1 MIEEI
6 VNVLFIFDVR
16 EELKEYLLTNLEQVA
31 NLNLIFPEKAEE
43 EEYLKHIA
51 KAEIIVGWRPS
62 KELLL
67 SAEKLKLFINPG
79 VGVQHL
85 IPLFKEVNTEREKP
99 IILVNGHGNTY
110 FTATHAVALLLALL
124 NKIIPHHNWMSEGR
138 WRTRDDDARSI
149 PLRDR
154 KVGLLGYGAV
164 NKKVHR
170 FMAGFQVE
178 FAILRRTWEKKEEEL
193 HGTASKFTY
202 EQLNDFFEEIDIL
215 IVAVPLTSLTKGM
228 IKMEQLQLLGEKGIV
243 VNVGR
248 GEVIN
253 EEDLYCALKN
263 KIIAGAAI
271 DVWYNYNPE
280 EDEEGKKYP
289 SSQPF
294 HELSNMVLSPH
305 RGASPMNDLQRWSE
319 VIENIKLVAAKNDK
333 IINLV
338 DLELEY

>member
-1 MIEEI
+1 MSEEI
-6 VNVLFIFDVR
+6 VNVLFIFQVR
-16 EELKEYLLTNLEQVA
+16 EELKEYFLANLTEVT
-31 NLNLIFPEKAEE
+31 NLNLIFLEKAEE
-43 EEYLKHIA
+43 EEYLKYISNV
-51 KAEIIVGWRPS
+51 EVIVGWRPS

-85 IPLFKEVNTEREKP
+85 IPLFKEVNAEREKP
-99 IILVNGHGNTY
+99 ITLVNGHGNTY
-110 FTATHAVALLLALL
+110 FTATHTVALLLALM

-154 KVGLLGYGAV
+154 KIGLLGYGAV
-164 NKKVHR
+164 NKIVHR
-170 FMAGFQVE
+170 FLAGFQVD
-178 FAILRRTWEKKEEEL
+178 FAILRRSWEGKNEEL
-193 HGTASKFTY
+193 PGPVTKFTY
-202 EQLNDFFEEIDIL
+202 EQLDDFFEEIDIL

-228 IKMEQLQLLGEKGIV
+228 IKKEQLRLLGEKGIV

-248 GEVIN
+248 GEVIK
-253 EEDLYCALKN
+253 EEDLYWALKE

-271 DVWYNYNPE
+271 DVWYDYNPE
-280 EDEEGKKYP
+280 EDQEGKKYP

-294 HELSNMVLSPH
+294 HKLTNIVLSPH
-305 RGASPMNDLQRWSE
+305 RGASPMNDLERWSE
-319 VIENIKLVAAKNDK
+319 VVENIKLVVAKSDK
-333 IINLV
+333 VINLV

>member
-1 MIEEI
+1 MNEKI
-6 VNVLFIFDVR
+6 VNVLFIFEAR
-16 EELKEYLLTNLEQVA
+16 EELKEYLLTNLTKVT

-43 EEYLKHIA
+43 EEYLRHISKVEA
-51 KAEIIVGWRPS
+51 IVGWRPS

-85 IPLFKEVNTEREKP
+85 IPLFREVNTEREKP

-110 FTATHAVALLLALL
+110 FTATHAVALLLSLM

-138 WRTRDDDARSI
+138 WRTRDNDARSI

-154 KVGLLGYGAV
+154 KIGLLGYGAV

-178 FAILRRTWEKKEEEL
+178 FAILRRTWENKNEEL
-193 HGTASKFTY
+193 IGTTSKFTY
-202 EQLNDFFEEIDIL
+202 EQLNEFFEEIDVL
-215 IVAVPLTSLTKGM
+215 IVAVPLTSLTKEM
-228 IKMEQLQLLGEKGIV
+228 IKKEQLRLLGERGII

-253 EEDLYCALKN
+253 EKDLYWALN
-263 KIIAGAAI
+263 ENIIAGAAI
-271 DVWYNYNPE
+271 DVWYDYNPE
-280 EDEEGKKYP
+280 EDEDGKKFP

-294 HELSNMVLSPH
+294 HELTNVVLSPH
-305 RGASPMNDLQRWSE
+305 RGASPMNDLQRWNE
-319 VIENIKLVAAKNDK
+319 VVENIKLLAAKSDK